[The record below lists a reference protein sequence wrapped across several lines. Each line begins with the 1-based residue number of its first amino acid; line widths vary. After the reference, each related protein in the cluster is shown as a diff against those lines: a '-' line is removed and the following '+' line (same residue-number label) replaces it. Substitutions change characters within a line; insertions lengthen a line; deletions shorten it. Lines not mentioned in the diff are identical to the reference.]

1 MAALA
6 ATPAGGGVGLASV
19 LGADSLMVAADG
31 TPTMCGEI
39 HTVDGYQM
47 DHSSCLHS

>member
-19 LGADSLMVAADG
+19 LGADSLSRVFSNTNILLDTLLYFYSI
-31 TPTMCGEI
+31 TPVVILLEE
-39 HTVDGYQM
+39 
-47 DHSSCLHS
+47 